1 MALANAGW
9 FAWQNATTPVA
20 FIPHPRYSP
29 KPLPE
34 QLSVILGIRWK
45 AKIPVVQKRTSSS
58 NTRYTPA
65 WILPTSD
72 DDEYRAGPFVAIL
85 TSDGNRDFRGNKRNF
100 IDIIRMGRKLGVT
113 VFVVTPR
120 GINPY
125 TSSVRGYLLDDHGE
139 KIRWIP
145 ATMPMPNIVYNRI
158 PNRLSEKRHEEQ
170 DAIQFFL
177 DTPGIQLFNP
187 SFFDKW
193 TLYEYLMNSDET
205 QPFLPE
211 TVQWNNG
218 TECRQL
224 FQRHPILFLKPV
236 DGKAGL
242 DMIRIIRKPN
252 GYEVIHQTR
261 NGKKRYHTT
270 QLKSLWQFLETLTYH
285 RKYILQQGIPLA
297 TYRNRPFDL
306 RLLLQKDGTGCW
318 QVTGLGIRVAGQDAI
333 STHVP
338 MGGSIAPAPEVL
350 RDVFRNRQSEIQEAI
365 EQTALKI
372 ARHIETEKQCNL
384 GEMSMDLG
392 IEQDGR
398 LWFFEAN
405 AKPMKFDEPDIR
417 HLSLARLIHYCLYL
431 SGFKQSKE
439 A

>member
-9 FAWQNATTPVA
+9 LAWQNATTPVA

-34 QLSVILGIRWK
+34 QLSVVLGTRWK
-45 AKIPVVQKRTSSS
+45 TRIPVVQQRTARS
-58 NTRYTPA
+58 NTRYTPT
-65 WILPTSD
+65 WVMPTRGN
-72 DDEYRAGPFVAIL
+72 EYRAGPFVAIL
-85 TSDGNRDFRGNKRNF
+85 TSDGNRDFQGNKRNF
-100 IDIIRMGRKLGVT
+100 IDIIRMGRKIGVT
-113 VFVVTPR
+113 VFIVTPR
-120 GINPY
+120 GIHPHA
-125 TSSVRGYLLDDHGE
+125 SSVRGYLLDDHGE
-139 KIRWIP
+139 NIRWIP

-158 PNRLSEKRHEEQ
+158 PNRISEQQHEEQ

-177 DTPGIQLFNP
+177 ETPGIQLFNP
-187 SFFDKW
+187 GFFDKW
-193 TLYEYLMNSDET
+193 TLFEYLIKSDET
-205 QPFLPE
+205 KPYLPE

-218 TECRQL
+218 TKCHQL

-242 DMIRIIRKPN
+242 DMIRIIRN
-252 GYEVIHQTR
+252 SYRYEVIHQSK
-261 NGKKRYHTT
+261 NGKRRYYATHF
-270 QLKSLWQFLETLTYH
+270 KALWRLLEALTYQ

-306 RLLLQKDGTGCW
+306 RLLVQKGGTGCW
-318 QVTGLGIRVAGQDAI
+318 QVTGLGIRVAGRDAI

-338 MGGSIAPAPEVL
+338 MGGSIAPASEVL
-350 RDVFRNRQSEIQEAI
+350 QEVFRERQAEIREAI

-372 ARHIETEKQCNL
+372 ARHIEAEKRCNL

-392 IEQDGR
+392 IEHNGR

-417 HLSLARLIHYCLYL
+417 RLSLARLIHYCLYL
-431 SGFKQSKE
+431 SGFKQSKGV
-439 A
+439 

>member
-1 MALANAGW
+1 VALANAGW
-9 FAWQNATTPVA
+9 LAWQNATTPVA

-29 KPLPE
+29 KPLPK
-34 QLSVILGIRWK
+34 QLSAVLGTGWK
-45 AKIPVVQKRTSSS
+45 TRIPVAQRRTNVG

-65 WILPTSD
+65 WVLPTSD
-72 DDEYRAGPFVAIL
+72 DEYRVGPFVAIL

-100 IDIIRMGRKLGVT
+100 IDIIRMGRKIGVT
-113 VFVVTPR
+113 VFVVTPS
-120 GINPY
+120 GIHPHKP
-125 TSSVRGYLLDDHGE
+125 TVQGYLLDDHGE
-139 KIRWIP
+139 KIQWIP

-158 PNRLSEKRHEEQ
+158 PNRILEQRHEEQ
-170 DAIQFFL
+170 VAIRFFQE
-177 DTPGIQLFNP
+177 TPGIRLFNP
-187 SFFDKW
+187 GFFDKW
-193 TLYEYLMNSDET
+193 MLYEYLMNSEET
-205 QPFLPE
+205 QPYLPE
-211 TVQWNNG
+211 TVQWDKEN
-218 TECRQL
+218 ECRQL

-242 DMIRIIRKPN
+242 DMIRIIREPN
-252 GYEVIHQTR
+252 GYEVIHQSQ
-261 NGKKRYHTT
+261 NGKKRYHRTHFN
-270 QLKSLWQFLETLTYH
+270 SLWRLLETLTNQ

-318 QVTGLGIRVAGQDAI
+318 QFTGLGIRVAGRDAI

-338 MGGSIAPAPEVL
+338 MGGSIAPASEVL
-350 RDVFRNRQSEIQEAI
+350 QEVFRDRHAEIRETI

-372 ARHIETEKQCNL
+372 ARHIEAERQYNL

-392 IEQDGR
+392 IEQNGR

-417 HLSLARLIHYCLYL
+417 HLSLARLLHYCLYL